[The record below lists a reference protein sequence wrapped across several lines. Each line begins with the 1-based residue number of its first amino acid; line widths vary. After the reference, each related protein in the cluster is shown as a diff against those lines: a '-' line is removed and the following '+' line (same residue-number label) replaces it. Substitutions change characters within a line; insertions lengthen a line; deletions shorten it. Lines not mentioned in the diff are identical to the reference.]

1 MPKPKPPTVA
11 ELFIP
16 KAARFLRLPKSL
28 TKVVVQA
35 LFDQILEQS
44 DARRVTQEIR
54 VPRGSGP
61 SRYVYSFLC
70 FRTTSPVP
78 FLVPT
83 ELTEVRYGFVL
94 LVEREGFLAVFNR
107 GAKGL
112 DDAIEKKGRPVE
124 RKNLTHLFAGT
135 ARYQKLSTRR
145 MTIAKQELR
154 GASYEADDL
163 EMALVPATAARSI
176 LQNIRM
182 ATEEHG
188 SVGVTP
194 STGRVRISA
203 SKTDIDE
210 LVAFVDQTIA
220 GINASTASAFL
231 TAFPEPVELD
241 EMPSDVLPVG
251 LLFDLGG
258 VHDLLHDPAYPHT
271 LVAPDTLPSV
281 DQLLDALSPVLTL
294 RDDDEQWDVID
305 ESGAVLARMKR
316 LKNSYSIRFTFSKD
330 YAIEDADGVAEPLTQ
345 WLRRHSAFSVTFTS
359 PEYFYSAGKLYR
371 MAGFEQEVA
380 QVRRFLHPHPP
391 LDTASSEKGGPY
403 PATAQSFSPDS
414 IFGVV
419 ERSLATDDNYLWC
432 CDLGDEWA
440 DYIGVGNGRVTFYHC
455 KHGGPTTGASDFQIV
470 VGQALKNLSR
480 VKFRRPDVQQ
490 KLQQAEQR
498 DYWGATRIPLLAR
511 DDDAG
516 WTGLEENFAEVLA
529 DPNATWRVA
538 LVLTALSLEQ
548 FDQAA
553 ARATPT
559 PHFIQLI
566 WLLSAF
572 VSACRERDAQPVI
585 YCRS

>member
-1 MPKPKPPTVA
+1 MPKPPTIV

-16 KAARFLRLPKSL
+16 KAARFLRLPKNL
-28 TKVVVQA
+28 TKVAVQA

-44 DARRVTQEIR
+44 GARRVTQEIR
-54 VPRGSGP
+54 ELRGAGA

-70 FRTTSPVP
+70 FRMTSPVP
-78 FLVPT
+78 FLIST

-94 LVEREGFLAVFNR
+94 LVERDGFVAVFNR

-112 DDAIEKKGRPVE
+112 DDAVEKRSRPIER
-124 RKNLTHLFAGT
+124 RSLTHLFADT

-182 ATEEHG
+182 ATEAYG

-203 SKTDIDE
+203 SKTTIEE

-220 GINASTASAFL
+220 GINASTSSAFL

-241 EMPSDVLPVG
+241 ELPVDVSPVG

-258 VHDLLHDPAYPHT
+258 VHDLLHDPLHPHT
-271 LVAPDTLPSV
+271 LVAPDSLPPV
-281 DQLLDALSPVLTL
+281 DQLLDALSPALTL
-294 RDDDEQWDVID
+294 HEEDGLWEVVDA
-305 ESGAVLARMKR
+305 SGTVVARMKR
-316 LKNSYSIRFTFSKD
+316 LKSSYGIRFTFPGE
-330 YAIEDADGVAEPLTQ
+330 YAIEDAEGVAEPLTR
-345 WLRRHSAFSVTFTS
+345 WLREHSAFSVTFTS

-371 MAGFEQEVA
+371 MAGFEQEVT
-380 QVRRFLHPHPP
+380 QVRRFLHAHPP
-391 LDTASSEKGGPY
+391 LDTVRSEKGGPY
-403 PATAQSFSPDS
+403 TAVATNFSPDS

-419 ERSLATDDNYLWC
+419 ERTLATDDKYLWC

-440 DYIGVGNGRVTFYHC
+440 DYIGVASGLVTFYHC
-455 KHGGPTTGASDFQIV
+455 KHGTPTTGASDFQVV

-480 VKFRRPDVQQ
+480 VKFRRPEVKR
-490 KLQQAEQR
+490 KLEQAEQR

-511 DDDAG
+511 DDNEG
-516 WTGLEENFAEVLA
+516 WTGLEQEFAEVLA
-529 DPNATWRVA
+529 DPNAIWRVA
-538 LVLTALSLEQ
+538 LVLTALSLDQ
-548 FDQAA
+548 FDRASA
-553 ARATPT
+553 SATPT
-559 PHFIQLI
+559 PHFVQLV

-572 VSACRERDAQPVI
+572 VSACREREAQPVI

>member
-1 MPKPKPPTVA
+1 MPKLKPPTIA

-16 KAARFLRLPKSL
+16 KAARFLRLPKNL
-28 TKVVVQA
+28 TKVAVQA
-35 LFDQILEQS
+35 LFDHILEES
-44 DARRVTQEIR
+44 DGRRVTQEIR
-54 VPRGSGP
+54 LPVGSGAYR
-61 SRYVYSFLC
+61 SVYSFLC
-70 FRTTSPVP
+70 FRTASPVP
-78 FLVPT
+78 FLIPT

-94 LVEREGFLAVFNR
+94 LVERNGYLAVFNR

-112 DDAIEKKGRPVE
+112 DDAVEKKGHPVE
-124 RKNLTHLFAGT
+124 RRRLTHLYAGT

-163 EMALVPATAARSI
+163 EMAFAPATAARSI

-194 STGRVRISA
+194 STGRVRVSA
-203 SKTDIDE
+203 SKTNIED
-210 LVAFVDQTIA
+210 LVVFVDQTIA
-220 GINASTASAFL
+220 AINASTASAFL

-241 EMPSDVLPVG
+241 DLPGDVLPVG
-251 LLFDLGG
+251 LLFDLGL
-258 VHDLLHDPAYPHT
+258 VYDRIHDPTYPHT
-271 LVAPDTLPSV
+271 LVAPDTLPPV
-281 DQLLDALSPVLTL
+281 EQLLEALSPVLAL
-294 RDDDEQWDVID
+294 SKDDEQWDVVD
-305 ESGAVLARMKR
+305 DSGAILARMKR
-316 LKNSYSIRFTFSKD
+316 LKNTYSVRFAFPRE
-330 YAIEDADGVAEPLTQ
+330 YAVEDADGVAEPLKQ

-371 MAGFEQEVA
+371 MAGFDQEVA
-380 QVRRFLHPHPP
+380 QVRRFFSAHPP

-403 PATAQSFSPDS
+403 SATATSFSSDS

-419 ERSLATDDNYLWC
+419 ERTLSSDDTYLWC

-440 DYIGVGNGRVTFYHC
+440 DYVGLGAGRVTFYHC
-455 KHGGPTTGASDFQIV
+455 KHGTPTTGASDFQIV
-470 VGQALKNLSR
+470 IAQALKNLSR
-480 VKFRRPDVQQ
+480 VKFRRPEVQQ
-490 KLQQAEQR
+490 KLKQAEQR
-498 DYWGATRIPLLAR
+498 DYWGTTRIPLLAR
-511 DDDAG
+511 DDDG
-516 WTGLEENFAEVLA
+516 WAGLEHDFEEVIA

-559 PHFIQLI
+559 PHFVQLV